1 MNDTGNVIYFPVG
14 EPLLLAEV
22 QSMLQGSLRGLSSN
36 FGVTTQY
43 VLRLLKSTEHCSID
57 SLSTATKKSLLSL
70 EMQEEHLKSCSWIDQ
85 QSVELCLLQDDMDK
99 ISSKSKALAEI
110 AELQASIAAATDQKK
125 SQNAL
130 KKSKQQL
137 QNKQDNLSKQEQSEQ
152 KRYNDLLRQAA
163 ILRTKID
170 VGHQKA
176 QSQPDAAIASQL
188 KYTVEFLIAVGFV
201 KKAASSSSSSPCSS
215 SDILELTQLGLFAS
229 CITQCH
235 EIALTQAV
243 FAGVGDIV
251 MHDPILLTGWLSLFV
266 ANEQDEQQGN
276 RKDCPT
282 SSSLPDNIP
291 KSLHDACSSAIDLAA
306 SLFHDM
312 HKSFKVFSEVKLQDK
327 DNNGRTTTTGGGG
340 GTTGG
345 GGPSSPSQLFSIF
358 VGPMLS
364 WVRREEHFEHI
375 CLNHGFFEGNFVRA
389 LQRIVNL
396 FNELLVA
403 FEITNQPEWVNCVQ
417 RAREEFIYGI
427 LLVDSIYV

>member
-1 MNDTGNVIYFPVG
+1 MNDIGNVIYFPVS
-14 EPLLLAEV
+14 EPLLLAEM

-43 VLRLLKSTEHCSID
+43 VLRLLKSTEQCSLD
-57 SLSTATKKSLLSL
+57 SLRVATKKSLKSS
-70 EMQEEHLKSCSWIDQ
+70 EMQWERQDSYSRVDQ
-85 QSVELCLLQDDMDK
+85 LSVELCVLQDDIAK
-99 ISSKSKALAEI
+99 IASKSKSLAEI
-110 AELQASIAAATDQKK
+110 AELQASIATQKG

-130 KKSKQQL
+130 KKSKQRL
-137 QNKQDNLSKQEQSEQ
+137 QNMQDNLTKQEQSEQ
-152 KRYNDLLRQAA
+152 KRYNDLLRQAEN
-163 ILRTKID
+163 LQKKID
-170 VGHQKA
+170 SSHQQA
-176 QSQPDAAIASQL
+176 QSPSDAAIANQL
-188 KYTVEFLIAVGFV
+188 KDTVEFLRDAGFV
-201 KKAASSSSSSPCSS
+201 KLASSSSSSSSLSSSCSS

-235 EIALTQAV
+235 EIVLTQAI

-276 RKDCPT
+276 HKDCPT

-291 KSLHDACSSAIDLAA
+291 KPLHDACSSAIDLAE
-306 SLFHDM
+306 SLFNDM
-312 HKSFKVFSEVKLQDK
+312 HKCFKVFSEVRDK
-327 DNNGRTTTTGGGG
+327 NNE
-340 GTTGG
+340 
-345 GGPSSPSQLFSIF
+345 GPPPPSQLISVFIS
-358 VGPMLS
+358 PALS
-364 WVRREEHFEHI
+364 WIRRDEHFEHI

-389 LQRIVNL
+389 LQRMVNL

-417 RAREEFIYGI
+417 RAREEFTYGI